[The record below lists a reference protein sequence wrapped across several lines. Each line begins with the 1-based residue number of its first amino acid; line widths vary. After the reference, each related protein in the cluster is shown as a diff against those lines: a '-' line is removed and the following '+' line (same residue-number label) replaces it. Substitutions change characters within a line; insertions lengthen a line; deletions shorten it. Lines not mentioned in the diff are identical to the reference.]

1 MRIFTLNNDYSVVCN
16 SEGTRYGFRHLARLH
31 KNGFSIAKSK
41 ICYYNRTW
49 ERFEFESV
57 LNKIIEDNFTGR
69 ERAKFLEVVKQYH

>member
-16 SEGTRYGFRHLARLH
+16 SEGTKYGFRHLARLH

-49 ERFEFESV
+49 ERFQFESV
-57 LNKIIEDNFTGR
+57 VIRCIEDNFTGR
-69 ERAKFLEVVKQYH
+69 EKEEFLQIIRELN